1 MSWLALMRTFAHQS
15 HRLTPGHGLNRLS
28 SAAALHWTSRLR
40 QEASPGL
47 CPDFPGIS
55 SFNAFPLIGSRGGAL
70 QQSQGPSQVSTD
82 VRPIGEKIKENTKTA
97 SYTAIIVAGLG
108 VTCVMFFAIFRE
120 LFSCESPNNIYAEAL
135 NRVVEDPRVQDAIG
149 APIKGF
155 GETSRRGRRQHV
167 AHSSYERN
175 GKPHMRMQFYVQGLR
190 NKATVQLE
198 SRRVCTDPLPIEFSN
213 SLVKLCIFQ
222 SASGKREYRYLF
234 VQLDHYPHTTI
245 VLEDNRAFD
254 PAPEPSSTASSFG
267 NLALMSNVQDK

>member
-1 MSWLALMRTFAHQS
+1 MLRLALLRNIVC
-15 HRLTPGHGLNRLS
+15 HRQKLLPNNSARLKC
-28 SAAALHWTSRLR
+28 AALMHWSPQLR
-40 QEASPGL
+40 QVESR
-47 CPDFPGIS
+47 
-55 SFNAFPLIGSRGGAL
+55 GSRGGGAL
-70 QQSQGPSQVSTD
+70 QQSQENAQVSTD

-120 LFSCESPNNIYAEAL
+120 LFSSESPNNIYADAL
-135 NRVVEDPRVQDAIG
+135 SRVVEDPRVQDAIG

-198 SRRVCTDPLPIEFSN
+198 SRRARCG
-213 SLVKLCIFQ
+213 KL
-222 SASGKREYRYLF
+222 EYRYLF

-245 VLEDNRAFD
+245 ILEDNRAFD
-254 PAPEPSSTASSFG
+254 PTPESASSSTAPSFG
-267 NLALMSNVQDK
+267 NLALMSNSQDNK

>member
-1 MSWLALMRTFAHQS
+1 MPPTEAAVHQPAEMRGGSALERTIASGRVAGFVLHLWIV
-15 HRLTPGHGLNRLS
+15 HPTWNNILNKYVAYAGGR
-28 SAAALHWTSRLR
+28 
-40 QEASPGL
+40 G
-47 CPDFPGIS
+47 
-55 SFNAFPLIGSRGGAL
+55 GGAL
-70 QQSQGPSQVSTD
+70 QQSQENAQVSTD

-120 LFSCESPNNIYAEAL
+120 LFSSESPNNIYADAL
-135 NRVVEDPRVQDAIG
+135 SRVVDDPRVQDAIG

-198 SRRVCTDPLPIEFSN
+198 SRRVGRNKAKVTVVILM
-213 SLVKLCIFQ
+213 LL
-222 SASGKREYRYLF
+222 YL
-234 VQLDHYPHTTI
+234 L
-245 VLEDNRAFD
+245 
-254 PAPEPSSTASSFG
+254 
-267 NLALMSNVQDK
+267 

>member
-1 MSWLALMRTFAHQS
+1 MSRLALLRNFVN
-15 HRLTPGHGLNRLS
+15 HRHKLLPSNLNHLKC
-28 SAAALHWTSRLR
+28 AAAIHWSPPFR
-40 QEASPGL
+40 QEASR
-47 CPDFPGIS
+47 
-55 SFNAFPLIGSRGGAL
+55 GSL
-70 QQSQGPSQVSTD
+70 QKSQGPSQVSTD

-135 NRVVEDPRVQDAIG
+135 SRVVEDPRVQDAIG

-198 SRRVCTDPLPIEFSN
+198 SRRN
-213 SLVKLCIFQ
+213 
-222 SASGKREYRYLF
+222 ASGKREYRYLF

-254 PAPEPSSTASSFG
+254 PAPEPTSAAASFG
-267 NLALMSNVQDK
+267 NLALMSNSQDK

>member
-1 MSWLALMRTFAHQS
+1 MSRLALLRNLVC
-15 HRLTPGHGLNRLS
+15 HRQRLLS
-28 SAAALHWTSRLR
+28 NDSTRLKCAALMHWSPHLR
-40 QEASPGL
+40 QEESR
-47 CPDFPGIS
+47 
-55 SFNAFPLIGSRGGAL
+55 GSRGGGAL
-70 QQSQGPSQVSTD
+70 QQSQENAQVSTD

-120 LFSCESPNNIYAEAL
+120 LFSSESPNNIYADAL
-135 NRVVEDPRVQDAIG
+135 SRVVEDPRVQDAIG

-198 SRRVCTDPLPIEFSN
+198 SRRARCG
-213 SLVKLCIFQ
+213 KL
-222 SASGKREYRYLF
+222 EYRYLF

-245 VLEDNRAFD
+245 ILEDNRALD
-254 PAPEPSSTASSFG
+254 SAPESAASAAPSFG
-267 NLALMSNVQDK
+267 NLALMSNSQDNK

>member
-1 MSWLALMRTFAHQS
+1 MSRLALLRNFVH
-15 HRLTPGHGLNRLS
+15 HRHKLLPSNLGRLKC
-28 SAAALHWTSRLR
+28 AAPLHWSPLLW
-40 QEASPGL
+40 QEASRER
-47 CPDFPGIS
+47 
-55 SFNAFPLIGSRGGAL
+55 SRGGAL
-70 QQSQGPSQVSTD
+70 QQSNGPSQVSTD

-135 NRVVEDPRVQDAIG
+135 NRVIEDPRVQDAIG

-198 SRRVCTDPLPIEFSN
+198 SR
-213 SLVKLCIFQ
+213 K
-222 SASGKREYRYLF
+222 SASGNREYRYLF
-234 VQLDHYPHTTI
+234 VQLNHYPHTTI

-254 PAPEPSSTASSFG
+254 PVPEPASSAAGTSFG
-267 NLALMSNVQDK
+267 NLALMSNSRDK